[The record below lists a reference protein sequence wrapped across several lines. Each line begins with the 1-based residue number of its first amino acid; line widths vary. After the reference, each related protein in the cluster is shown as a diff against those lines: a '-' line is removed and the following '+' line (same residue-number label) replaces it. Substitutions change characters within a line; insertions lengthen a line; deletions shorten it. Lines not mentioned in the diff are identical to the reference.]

1 RGARVARSAEVVPA
15 GAAVHRD
22 PRPVDVVR
30 ALVPANDRAPEMLV
44 DVVGQGGGTDRA
56 NRRLHEGALTQ
67 ALRVEQDLEPR
78 SGLRT
83 RVVVV
88 DSNAALRTVVDAL
101 RRAGHLP
108 QHALSVRDRVV
119 DLQEHVVTGSV

>member
-1 RGARVARSAEVVPA
+1 
-15 GAAVHRD
+15 
-22 PRPVDVVR
+22 
-30 ALVPANDRAPEMLV
+30 
-44 DVVGQGGGTDRA
+44 
-56 NRRLHEGALTQ
+56 
-67 ALRVEQDLEPR
+67 PR

-119 DLQEHVVTGSV
+119 DLQEHVVTGSVACLQEQLAVAGRDVANLDAGRCSVEIDRAGAARGAGDNGVGADRTIELAAGGAER